1 MTTKESMLWGLD
13 QNRNAEGS
21 HKGKTVRGTER
32 IMELKLLLECEREV
46 VGGENSDALQTW
58 VIEQSR
64 GPAPSVS
71 CEVRELLISWLL

>member
-13 QNRNAEGS
+13 QNSKTEGN
-21 HKGKTVRGTER
+21 HERKTVRGTEK

-58 VIEQSR
+58 VIEQS
-64 GPAPSVS
+64 GGTSTQ
-71 CEVRELLISWLL
+71 CKL

>member
-13 QNRNAEGS
+13 QNSKAEGS
-21 HKGKTVRGTER
+21 HERKTVRGTER

-58 VIEQSR
+58 VTEQS
-64 GPAPSVS
+64 GGTSTQ
-71 CEVRELLISWLL
+71 CKL

>member
-1 MTTKESMLWGLD
+1 MTTKKSMLWGLD

-21 HKGKTVRGTER
+21 HKGKTVKGTER

-46 VGGENSDALQTW
+46 VEGENSDAL
-58 VIEQSR
+58 QSR